1 MKPQKYK
8 PQHPRNGKPI
18 HLCISQL
25 QSKVV
30 IAARLQLAYN
40 FLAGLG
46 ARKIYTNP
54 LELVSCEGSK
64 SVFTARLQP
73 TTRELLVKTYSTLC
87 VKLHE
92 N

>member
-18 HLCISQL
+18 HLCIYQL

-54 LELVSCEGSK
+54 LELVSCEVSIH
-64 SVFTARLQP
+64 SQATAYNQGI
-73 TTRELLVKTYSTLC
+73 VG
-87 VKLHE
+87 E
-92 N
+92 NIQHSMCQTA